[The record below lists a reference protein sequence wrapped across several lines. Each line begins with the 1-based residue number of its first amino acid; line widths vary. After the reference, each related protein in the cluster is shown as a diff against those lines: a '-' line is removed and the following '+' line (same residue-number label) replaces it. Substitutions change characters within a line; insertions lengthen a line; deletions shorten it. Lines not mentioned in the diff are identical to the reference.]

1 MTTNS
6 AWNTAQIP
14 NLTGKT
20 ALVTGANSGL
30 GYEISTVL
38 AAKGAHVIMACRNV
52 DKGEQAAGL
61 IRSQT
66 PKADLVVKALDLA
79 DLASIRRFAVDI
91 QQQYAALHIL
101 CNNAGIMAIPRR
113 ETADGFEMQFG
124 TNHLGHFAL
133 TGLLLAPLL
142 NTAGARVVH
151 VSSGLHERGTINFAD
166 LMGKTTYEKWTAYS
180 QSKLANLLFAY
191 ELQRRFTAAGLDTK
205 SIGAHPGYAAT
216 NLQSVGPTM
225 EGSWLARI
233 GMALGNRLFAQSAA
247 SGALPILYAAT
258 VPDVNGCDY
267 IGPTGFQGMR
277 GAPGKVRSNAES
289 YDTAIAAKLWA
300 VSVELTG
307 VNYHDLTERAVK
319 ATAA

>member
-205 SIGAHPGYAAT
+205 SIGAAT
-216 NLQSVGPTM
+216 
-225 EGSWLARI
+225 R
-233 GMALGNRLFAQSAA
+233 
-247 SGALPILYAAT
+247 
-258 VPDVNGCDY
+258 
-267 IGPTGFQGMR
+267 
-277 GAPGKVRSNAES
+277 
-289 YDTAIAAKLWA
+289 
-300 VSVELTG
+300 
-307 VNYHDLTERAVK
+307 
-319 ATAA
+319 

>member
-1 MTTNS
+1 MANHS
-6 AWNTAQIP
+6 AWSTAQIP

-38 AAKGAHVIMACRNV
+38 AARGAHVVMACRNV

-79 DLASIRRFAVDI
+79 NLASVRRFAADF
-91 QQQYAALHIL
+91 QQQYTTLHIL

-133 TGLLLAPLL
+133 TGLLLDPLL
-142 NTAGARVVH
+142 STAGARVVH

-191 ELQRRFTAAGLDTK
+191 ALQRKFTAAGVDTK

-247 SGALPILYAAT
+247 SGALPLLYAAT
-258 VPDVNGCDY
+258 APDVNGGDY

-289 YDTAIAAKLWA
+289 YDAAIAAKLWA

-307 VNYHDLTERAVK
+307 VNYHELEARAVK
-319 ATAA
+319 AVTA